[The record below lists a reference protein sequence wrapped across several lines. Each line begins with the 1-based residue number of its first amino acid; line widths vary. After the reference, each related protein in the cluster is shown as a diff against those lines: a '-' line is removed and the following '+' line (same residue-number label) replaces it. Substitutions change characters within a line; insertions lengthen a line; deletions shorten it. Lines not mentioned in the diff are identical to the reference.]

1 MFDDILLWF
10 SKCGEI
16 ERSTAPSRLQAAPE
30 APLHA
35 FSSVVVTF
43 GVEGAVEAALSM
55 RSKRLNPSLFV
66 TQACMDAYRWVRVHA
81 RGRTCPC
88 PCQCVCLRVCVS
100 CCPGEPAHP
109 DPPPHRRSAR
119 PEPAALQQ
127 EVDKRMA
134 AFEARE
140 AAAAAA
146 KEAADGK
153 EDDDGFILVTKKAK
167 DKPFESDNRKLKRKK
182 QEQEQGGAG
191 MQLAPFYRFQLRES
205 KRNRECWVVCC
216 ATPSPPP
223 LTSLV
228 LHLPSPCPFP
238 PLAPRV
244 LWVVSLHTRNC
255 GLDCHC
261 CRCAVPCVR
270 G

>member
-1 MFDDILLWF
+1 MSVVPPSLAGLVQLLVPRSGGNTSGSGAGFGAGSSGGVGAGAGAGAGGPLAQPSGTPVLVKQLGPTALLVVVKAAPEATALFDDILLWF

-16 ERSTAPSRLQAAPE
+16 ERSSAPSRLQAVPE

-66 TQACMDAYRWVRVHA
+66 TQACMDAY
-81 RGRTCPC
+81 
-88 PCQCVCLRVCVS
+88 
-100 CCPGEPAHP
+100 
-109 DPPPHRRSAR
+109 RSAR

-205 KRNRECWVVCC
+205 KRNRECW
-216 ATPSPPP
+216 
-223 LTSLV
+223 
-228 LHLPSPCPFP
+228 CP
-238 PLAPRV
+238 A
-244 LWVVSLHTRNC
+244 
-255 GLDCHC
+255 
-261 CRCAVPCVR
+261 A
-270 G
+270 